1 MKVSAKLERRVQRIE
16 ERLKRI
22 EDVLELSPMV
32 VSFDWKDFSDR
43 DKAILNFLL
52 SKREGASTTEI
63 AEALEFS
70 EPETSG
76 RTIVYTRLKRIERI
90 SKRLKGSP
98 LVISERK
105 RWYLNYDDFNFPEVK
120 KDEPRET
127 TRRTAES
134 EQTSEVAERDGQY
147 PNTVDSS

>member
-1 MKVSAKLERRVQRIE
+1 MVTKLEKRVQRIE

-22 EDVLELSPMV
+22 EDAMELSPMIM
-32 VSFDWKDFSDR
+32 SFDWKDFTER
-43 DKAILNFLL
+43 DKGILNFLL
-52 SKREGASTTEI
+52 EKGREGASTTEI
-63 AEALEFS
+63 AEKLEFE

-90 SKRLKGSP
+90 SKRLKGAP

-120 KDEPRET
+120 TDESRET
-127 TRRTAES
+127 DRELDGRSEES
-134 EQTSEVAERDGQY
+134 Q
-147 PNTVDSS
+147 

>member
-1 MKVSAKLERRVQRIE
+1 MKVSAKLERRIERIE

-22 EDVLELSPMV
+22 EDVLELSAMV
-32 VSFDWKDFSDR
+32 VSFDWKDFSER
-43 DKAILNFLL
+43 DKTILKFLL
-52 SKREGASTTEI
+52 EKREGASTTEI
-63 AEALEFS
+63 AEGLAFS

-90 SKRLKGSP
+90 SKRVKGLP

-120 KDEPRET
+120 KDEPRKDT
-127 TRRTAES
+127 TGTTES
-134 EQTSEVAERDGQY
+134 EQTSEAADRAQF
-147 PNTVDSS
+147 S